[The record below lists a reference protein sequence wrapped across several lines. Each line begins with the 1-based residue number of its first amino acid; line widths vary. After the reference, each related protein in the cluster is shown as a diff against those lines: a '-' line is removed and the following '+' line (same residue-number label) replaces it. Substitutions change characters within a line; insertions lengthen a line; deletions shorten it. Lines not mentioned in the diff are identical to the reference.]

1 MSAHPAPPRA
11 LRPGTPVER
20 SPHPFRDEW
29 LKSDHVQTAKEALK
43 KLVADDPDSG
53 PPLTLVRVTAAG
65 IEWLD
70 RGACEPDGSNAL
82 RDERQSSR

>member
-43 KLVADDPDSG
+43 KLVADDPDSD
-53 PPLTLVRVTAAG
+53 PPRTLVRVTAAG

-70 RGACEPDGSNAL
+70 RGACEPDGSNAR
-82 RDERQSSR
+82 RDERQSGR